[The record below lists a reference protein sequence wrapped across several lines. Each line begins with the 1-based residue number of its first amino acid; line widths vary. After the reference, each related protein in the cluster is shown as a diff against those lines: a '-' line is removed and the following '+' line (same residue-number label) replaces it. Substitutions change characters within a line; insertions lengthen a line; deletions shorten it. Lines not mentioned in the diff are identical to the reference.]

1 MKDPEK
7 SFDFQ
12 LNIGFVVFA
21 IIFIYLTITVIASFM
36 KETISVCRVE
46 EGQIVNSASFTG
58 VCVRDEEV
66 VTSTGNGYINFYV
79 GEGEKVANA
88 GNIYLLSSE
97 APESSSENLQ
107 DTAGTSTGN
116 YSEIRDQIS
125 VFSKTIQTV
134 SFHKFIRCAITFRAF
149 PQRC

>member
-107 DTAGTSTGN
+107 DTAGTST
-116 YSEIRDQIS
+116 EITAKSGIRFLFFQKLFKQS
-125 VFSKTIQTV
+125 VFTNL
-134 SFHKFIRCAITFRAF
+134 FAAL
-149 PQRC
+149 